1 MKLEIARGVWGG
13 GFRFVV
19 LVLVLVLDCKKMNSK
34 EATRTNERAK

>member
-19 LVLVLVLDCKKMNSK
+19 VVSFGFIFLQSRD
-34 EATRTNERAK
+34 EDERAK